1 MFSARQHS
9 RNKPIV
15 LVAVDISRY
24 QSPAAA
30 MTNIT
35 AELNLTSSVGNS
47 TGRAEEWDREYY
59 DLYIDSSEAAGPA
72 TSTSDT
78 SLPLATIILIIVFI
92 YSLLVLIFISGEVSW
107 CC

>member
-1 MFSARQHS
+1 
-9 RNKPIV
+9 
-15 LVAVDISRY
+15 
-24 QSPAAA
+24 

-47 TGRAEEWDREYY
+47 TGDYY
-59 DLYIDSSEAAGPA
+59 NLYIDSSEASGPA
-72 TSTSDT
+72 SSTSDS